1 MSFGMRIWGED
12 SKLQM
17 DENSFTVRVIYSG
30 VVERA
35 VGGGVSTF
43 ISIPGVRAATHAA
56 VILPIGA
63 YPQDPN
69 AQNAYA
75 CQYEPDVINDGVMV
89 YFNNRLYP
97 GGAAGLAPQRLL
109 VMKIR

>member
-1 MSFGMRIWGED
+1 MSFGMRIWGENGT
-12 SKLQM
+12 LQL

-30 VVERA
+30 LVTRA
-35 VGGGVSTF
+35 AGGPISTF
-43 ISIPGVRAATHAA
+43 ISIPGVSPATHSA

-75 CQYEPDVINDGVMV
+75 CQYEPQVNNNGVTV

-97 GGAAGLAPQRLL
+97 NGASGLSTQRLI